1 VVEFINNCKKWR
13 HNKRPEKLGENME
26 EDRYLKVNEAEKPK
40 EEESPVIEKTTVR
53 LFNTEAGEMKIEEEK
68 EVV

>member
-1 VVEFINNCKKWR
+1 M
-13 HNKRPEKLGENME
+13 EK
-26 EDRYLKVNEAEKPK
+26 DRYLKINEAEEPK

>member
-1 VVEFINNCKKWR
+1 MEFVDNCKKWR
-13 HNKRPEKLGENME
+13 HNKRAEELGETME
-26 EDRYLKVNEAEKPK
+26 KDRYLKINEAEEPK

-53 LFNTEAGEMKIEEEK
+53 LFNTEVGEMKIEEEK

>member
-1 VVEFINNCKKWR
+1 MVEFVDNGKEWR
-13 HNKRPEKLGENME
+13 YNKRTELGEHME
-26 EDRYLKVNEAEKPK
+26 EGYLKIEEAEEPK

-53 LFNTEAGEMKIEEEK
+53 LFNTEAGEMKVEEEK

>member
-1 VVEFINNCKKWR
+1 
-13 HNKRPEKLGENME
+13 ME

-40 EEESPVIEKTTVR
+40 EESPVIEKTTVR
-53 LFNTEAGEMKIEEEK
+53 IFNTEVGEMKIEEEK

>member
-1 VVEFINNCKKWR
+1 
-13 HNKRPEKLGENME
+13 ME

-53 LFNTEAGEMKIEEEK
+53 LFNTEASEMKVEEEK

>member
-1 VVEFINNCKKWR
+1 MVEFVDNGKEWR
-13 HNKRPEKLGENME
+13 HNKRAGLGEYME
-26 EDRYLKVNEAEKPK
+26 EGYLKIKEAEEPK

-53 LFNTEAGEMKIEEEK
+53 LFNTEAGEMKVEEEK

>member
-1 VVEFINNCKKWR
+1 
-13 HNKRPEKLGENME
+13 ME

-40 EEESPVIEKTTVR
+40 EEESPVIKKTTVR
-53 LFNTEAGEMKIEEEK
+53 LFNTEAGEMKVEEEK